1 MVKKI
6 KVGVLSVF
14 VLLLVGKR
22 ELTGLAESASDIS
35 KMPQPPTIFAQAA
48 VMMDGENGRI
58 LYEKNAEKFLPMA
71 STTKIMTCIVAL
83 EQADMNETVTVSE
96 YAASMPDVQ
105 LNIRAG
111 ERYRMQ
117 DLLYS
122 LMLESHNDSAV
133 AIAEAVAGSEGA
145 FAKMMNQK
153 ARDIGCSDTNFV
165 TPNGLDSRNMET
177 GEFCQVKLKP

>member
-58 LYEKNAEKFLPMA
+58 LYEKNAEKILPMA
-71 STTKIMTCIVAL
+71 
-83 EQADMNETVTVSE
+83 
-96 YAASMPDVQ
+96 
-105 LNIRAG
+105 
-111 ERYRMQ
+111 RM
-117 DLLYS
+117 Y
-122 LMLESHNDSAV
+122 N
-133 AIAEAVAGSEGA
+133 
-145 FAKMMNQK
+145 
-153 ARDIGCSDTNFV
+153 
-165 TPNGLDSRNMET
+165 
-177 GEFCQVKLKP
+177 